1 MGALS
6 GNQPDSSGE
15 VTGVAKTSFL
25 IENGK
30 IKGAINETMISCN
43 LLDMLK
49 NIRAISREQTCSG
62 HYKLP
67 YIAFDGVVISGK

>member
-25 IENGK
+25 IENGR

-43 LLDMLK
+43 LLELLK
-49 NIRAISREQTCSG
+49 NIRGISKEQSCNG
-62 HYKLP
+62 YYKLP
-67 YIAFDGVVISGK
+67 YIAFDGVTISGK